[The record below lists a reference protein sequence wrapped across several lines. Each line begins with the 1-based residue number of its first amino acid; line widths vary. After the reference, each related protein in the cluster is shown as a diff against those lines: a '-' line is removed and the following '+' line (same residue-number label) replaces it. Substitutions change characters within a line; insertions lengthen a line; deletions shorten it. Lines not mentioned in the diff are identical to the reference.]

1 MRSSIFDF
9 WISDESETENEI
21 SQVNP
26 HTMSIHKIN
35 KRKNDDANQKQ
46 TLSHTES
53 VRVREWS
60 HVLSTSRL
68 GGETWEK
75 HKDSKSGK
83 IFYYN
88 IENKVTQWTVS
99 IEERA
104 CIA

>member
-1 MRSSIFDF
+1 
-9 WISDESETENEI
+9 
-21 SQVNP
+21 
-26 HTMSIHKIN
+26 MSIHKIN
-35 KRKNDDANQKQ
+35 KRNNNVDVEQKQ

-88 IENKVTQWTVS
+88 IEKEVTQWIVS
-99 IEERA
+99 IEAKERA
-104 CIA
+104 SRMEAL